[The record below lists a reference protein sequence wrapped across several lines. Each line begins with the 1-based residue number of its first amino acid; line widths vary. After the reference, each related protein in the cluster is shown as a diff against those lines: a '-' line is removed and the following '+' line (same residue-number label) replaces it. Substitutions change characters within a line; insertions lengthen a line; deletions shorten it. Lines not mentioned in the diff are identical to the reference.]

1 MKLEKGKFLLRIY
14 ESGRPRAWE
23 GQEVPVRLPF
33 LKEDREETKQMEARP
48 FNDISYERFLSE
60 DKLTG
65 SRCSKCG
72 VLSVP
77 PRSICVK
84 CYGSEMEW
92 VEMKGKGKLAAF
104 TCIAIG
110 PPFMIR
116 EGYDRKHPYVSG
128 VVELEEGVKVVA
140 RIGGVD
146 GSKPETIKI
155 GTPLKAEFLHRGEGK
170 DSTTFLSF
178 RPS

>member
-1 MKLEKGKFLLRIY
+1 M
-14 ESGRPRAWE
+14 
-23 GQEVPVRLPF
+23 
-33 LKEDREETKQMEARP
+33 QMEVTP

-60 DKLTG
+60 EKLMG
-65 SRCSKCG
+65 SRCRNCG
-72 VLSVP
+72 TLFVP
-77 PRSICVK
+77 PRAICIE
-84 CYGSEMEW
+84 CCSSELEW
-92 VEMKGKGKLAAF
+92 IEMKGKGKLTAY

-110 PPFMIR
+110 PPFMAK

-140 RIGGVD
+140 RIEGVD

-155 GTPLKAEFLHRGEGK
+155 GTPLKVEFLHRGEGK
-170 DSTTFLSF
+170 DLTTFLAF